1 MKKRKHFGAISLNS
15 VLILVVSLTAFV
27 AMIISTFLLFA
38 RFNKIVIE
46 SAQTTTEQAVKNVS
60 KSVDTF
66 VDNMLESLYNI
77 EKIVNEKTDKT
88 DITDSLNT
96 LLNLRSDLVD
106 IILYDKE
113 GNIIECIS
121 NEKYPI
127 KPNATEKN
135 LSFDASVFSNPT
147 EYQISQPH
155 VNNIFSKY

>member
-1 MKKRKHFGAISLNS
+1 MRKKKHFGAISLNS

-106 IILYDKE
+106 IILYDK
-113 GNIIECIS
+113 
-121 NEKYPI
+121 
-127 KPNATEKN
+127 
-135 LSFDASVFSNPT
+135 
-147 EYQISQPH
+147 
-155 VNNIFSKY
+155 